1 MMNISK
7 KHFLQKVAKGTK
19 SLRLVRTKFSSGAVF
34 AFDDEIPTSLRALL
48 FNPTPNREP

>member
-1 MMNISK
+1 MNIFK

-19 SLRLVRTKFSSGAVF
+19 NLGLVGTKFSNSAIF

-48 FNPTPNREP
+48 FNPAPNREP